1 MTSIGVSVELSGDTD
16 LQAKIM
22 AALGNMAP
30 ELEAALIKEGEMI
43 MEKSQ
48 ELVPVDYG
56 DLKNSGSYYGSEVS
70 KGSVEVRYGYGGAAT
85 SYAVIQH
92 ENPEF
97 RHTEGQTWKYLEIP
111 VFEAV
116 QGMGPRLAASVSAG
130 IAARFRGA

>member
-1 MTSIGVSVELSGDTD
+1 MTTIGVSVELSGDTD
-16 LQAKIM
+16 MQAKIL
-22 AALGNMAP
+22 AALSNMQP

-48 ELVPVDYG
+48 EIVPVDQG
-56 DLKNSGSYYGSEVS
+56 VLKGSGGYYGSEIS
-70 KGSVEVRYGYGGAAT
+70 GNTVEVRYGYGGAA
-85 SYAVIQH
+85 SAYAVTQH

-97 RHTEGQTWKYLEIP
+97 RHTEGRSWKYLEIP

-130 IAARFRGA
+130 LAARFRGA